1 MIDNEAVITVRRGR
15 NMYILIT
22 LAVGLAA
29 LIFFTEYWLYGKTP
43 HIIHLSISCVSA
55 IAGYF
60 ILSLFLSRGLFI
72 LSLFIGQI
80 LSLLYDFMKQGR
92 QLLLPRFCIYLSNG
106 AAWFPLCL
114 CNNDIWHYAVYLA
127 TFILCA
133 VLFFAG
139 AENKNRFT
147 IKISDF
153 LVNKHIY
160 YWVVSCIPCCTI
172 VFYILILT
180 AVIIPSVLSG
190 LLLFAAF
197 IMLQGF
203 ALWLQRE
210 ISRRLDA
217 EYLNDSMSKWQ
228 QESRDYMNT
237 IRSQRHDF
245 NLHLHALSGLISR
258 GEYEQCRQYLQEL
271 VSQAA
276 DVNDIMPVYD
286 AVVGSMLY
294 NMREEAR
301 RHGSDIF
308 YHITYDM
315 KNILCNGF
323 ECNKIIGNLLQN
335 DIEALRTAE
344 DKEYGIKLSIFKRN
358 GNTVIISENRFTGEP
373 DCIARVFESGYSTKK
388 NHDGIGLS
396 MVLRTVE
403 RYGGRIYPEFED
415 DKIRFIVNVPNKVHL
430 QKGE

>member
-1 MIDNEAVITVRRGR
+1 
-15 NMYILIT
+15 MYILIA

-29 LIFFTEYWLYGKTP
+29 LIFFAEYWLYGKNP
-43 HIIHLSISCVSA
+43 HIIHLGISCVSA

-72 LSLFIGQI
+72 LSLFIGQ
-80 LSLLYDFMKQGR
+80 LSSLLYDFIRQDR
-92 QLLLPRFCIYLSNG
+92 QLLLPKFCIYLSGG
-106 AAWFPLCL
+106 AVWLPLCL
-114 CNNDIWHYAVYLA
+114 CGNDIWHYAAYFA
-127 TFILCA
+127 IFILCA
-133 VLFFAG
+133 VLFLTG
-139 AENKNRFT
+139 AEGNNRFT
-147 IKISDF
+147 VRITDF
-153 LVNKHIY
+153 LVNKRIY
-160 YWVVSCIPCCTI
+160 YWVISCIPCCTL
-172 VFYILILT
+172 VFYILIFA
-180 AVIIPSVLSG
+180 AVKIPSALSG

-197 IMLQGF
+197 ILLQGF

-210 ISRRLDA
+210 MSRRLDA

-245 NLHLHALSGLISR
+245 NLHLHAVSGLIGR
-258 GEYEQCRQYLQEL
+258 GEYEQCRQYVQEL

-301 RHGSDIF
+301 SHGSDIF

-315 KNILCNGF
+315 KDILCNGF

-335 DIEALRTAE
+335 GIDSLQTAE
-344 DKEYGIKLSIFKRN
+344 DKEYGIRLSIFKRS

-373 DCIARVFESGYSTKK
+373 DRIARVFEPGYSTKK

-415 DKIRFIVNVPNKVHL
+415 DKIRFIVNVPNKVQL

>member
-1 MIDNEAVITVRRGR
+1 
-15 NMYILIT
+15 MYILIA
-22 LAVGLAA
+22 LAVGLTAS
-29 LIFFTEYWLYGKTP
+29 IFFAEYWLYGKNP

-80 LSLLYDFMKQGR
+80 SSLLYDFMKQDR
-92 QLLLPRFCIYLSNG
+92 QLLLPKFCIYLSNG

-114 CNNDIWHYAVYLA
+114 CTNDIWHYAVYFA
-127 TFILCA
+127 IFILCV
-133 VLFFAG
+133 VLFLTG
-139 AENKNRFT
+139 AESKNKLT
-147 IKISDF
+147 IRISDF
-153 LVNKHIY
+153 LVNKRIY
-160 YWVVSCIPCCTI
+160 YWVISCIPCYTLI
-172 VFYILILT
+172 FYILILA
-180 AVIIPSVLSG
+180 AVKISSALSG
-190 LLLFAAF
+190 LLLFSSF

-210 ISRRLDA
+210 MSRRLDA

-245 NLHLHALSGLISR
+245 NLHLHAVSGLIGR
-258 GEYEQCRQYLQEL
+258 GEYEQCRQYVQEL
-271 VSQAA
+271 VSQAT

-301 RHGSDIF
+301 SRGSDIF

-315 KNILCNGF
+315 KDILCNGF

-335 DIEALRTAE
+335 GIDALQTAE
-344 DKEYGIKLSIFKRN
+344 DKECGIRLSIFKRS

-373 DCIARVFESGYSTKK
+373 DRIARVFEPGYSTKK

-396 MVLRTVE
+396 MVVLTVK

-430 QKGE
+430 QKGG